1 MPVDFL
7 PRELLHRDHVEKGT
21 ESVPLTTEVL
31 SEATTK
37 VPKFDADVIPLKVR
51 KVGANFAH
59 ENGAFVMRRHREQCV
74 RPTCVG
80 CTDC

>member
-37 VPKFDADVIPLKVR
+37 VPKFFRIISRKRCGCDPLESTEGR
-51 KVGANFAH
+51 
-59 ENGAFVMRRHREQCV
+59 C
-74 RPTCVG
+74 
-80 CTDC
+80 